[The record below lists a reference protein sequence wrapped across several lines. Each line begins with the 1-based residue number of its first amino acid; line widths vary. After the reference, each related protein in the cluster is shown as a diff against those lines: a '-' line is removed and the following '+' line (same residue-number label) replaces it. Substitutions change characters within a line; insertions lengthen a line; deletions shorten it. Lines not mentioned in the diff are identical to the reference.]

1 MKYAELKKL
10 NRQALL
16 EILVAQSRRID
27 ELEEQLAEAKAAL
40 QERSIMMDDAGSIA
54 EAALKI
60 NEVFEAAQAAADQ
73 YLKGV
78 RESGS
83 SLAHDGVLAGETAG
97 EVSPCAVSAE
107 SQSLPA
113 DGVSDGTE
121 PQAVDGTPSGTEPQ
135 VPDDM
140 SAKAEPQ
147 EVDGASANIEPGEC
161 VPAEPDSSAAE
172 QGRQPFEPSQQ
183 AAEPAQ
189 LAQEPGQQPDSAA
202 ADVPTQQLGERASV
216 APNEQAPEMQ
226 AVSMQDRFRML
237 VPDPRPDAS
246 EGATLEAHAPHGK
259 TVFQRAKEAIEAGL
273 AESDD
278 DVPTLPYGP
287 SMPIPSEDGFTLDGF
302 ATTAR
307 EEEPATCAPYGAH
320 YAIPSEA
327 AVPAQGTTSPA
338 QSTASPASPSSGDVP
353 VPEHGGPVPDPAP
366 VPVQTMAAEQGGQ
379 AAFPHSGLAQAG
391 TASASSASQPMPIY
405 AYPYPYAGPTS
416 QPVPVEQSATGQSY
430 MMPVYPTAYGA
441 QGASPTYMMPMPWYP
456 GYAYAPAP
464 MVQQQAA
471 GQQAAQQQA
480 AGQREPAERGDAHET

>member
-83 SLAHDGVLAGETAG
+83 SLVHDGVLAGETAG

-113 DGVSDGTE
+113 DGVPDGTE
-121 PQAVDGTPSGTEPQ
+121 PQVS
-135 VPDDM
+135 DDV

-147 EVDGASANIEPGEC
+147 EVNGASANIEPGEC

-172 QGRQPFEPSQQ
+172 QGQQPFEPSQQ
-183 AAEPAQ
+183 AAESAK
-189 LAQEPGQQPDSAA
+189 LVAQEPGQQPDGAA
-202 ADVPTQQLGERASV
+202 EDMPTQQLGESAPVASS
-216 APNEQAPEMQ
+216 EQAPEMQ
-226 AVSMQDRFRML
+226 AVPMQDRFRML

-273 AESDD
+273 AEPDD

-307 EEEPATCAPYGAH
+307 EEEPAACAPYGAH
-320 YAIPSEA
+320 YAIPFEA

-338 QSTASPASPSSGDVP
+338 QSTASSASPSSGDVP
-353 VPEHGGPVPDPAP
+353 VPEQGSPVPDSAP
-366 VPVQTMAAEQGGQ
+366 VPIQTMAAEQGGQ
-379 AAFPHSGLAQAG
+379 AAFPHPICRPRIPAGAGRAVCDGTVIHDARLPHGIWSAGRFSRLHDARALVPGLCICAH
-391 TASASSASQPMPIY
+391 
-405 AYPYPYAGPTS
+405 PYGS
-416 QPVPVEQSATGQSY
+416 
-430 MMPVYPTAYGA
+430 
-441 QGASPTYMMPMPWYP
+441 
-456 GYAYAPAP
+456 
-464 MVQQQAA
+464 AA
-471 GQQAAQQQA
+471 GSRA
-480 AGQREPAERGDAHET
+480 AGAGRARRCA

>member
-83 SLAHDGVLAGETAG
+83 SLVHDGVLAGETAG

-121 PQAVDGTPSGTEPQ
+121 PQVADGAPNGVEPQ
-135 VPDDM
+135 VSDDV

-147 EVDGASANIEPGEC
+147 EVNGASANIEPGEC

-189 LAQEPGQQPDSAA
+189 LAQEPGQQPDGAA
-202 ADVPTQQLGERASV
+202 ADMPTQQLGESAPVASS
-216 APNEQAPEMQ
+216 EQAPEMQ
-226 AVSMQDRFRML
+226 AVPMQDRFRML

-273 AESDD
+273 AEPDD

-307 EEEPATCAPYGAH
+307 EEEPAACAPYGAH

-327 AVPAQGTTSPA
+327 AVPAQGA
-338 QSTASPASPSSGDVP
+338 ASPASPSSGDVP
-353 VPEHGGPVPDPAP
+353 VPEHGSPVPDPAP

-379 AAFPHSGLAQAG
+379 AAFPHPGLAQAG
-391 TASASSASQPMPIY
+391 TASAPSASQPMPMY
-405 AYPYPYAGPTS
+405 AYPYPYAGPAS

-430 MMPVYPTAYGA
+430 MMPVYSTAYGA
-441 QGASPTYMMPMPWYP
+441 QGASPAYMMPVPWYP
-456 GYAYAPAP
+456 GYAYAPTP
-464 MVQQQAA
+464 MV
-471 GQQAAQQQA
+471 QQQA
-480 AGQREPAERGDAHET
+480 AGQREPAERGDAHEA

>member
-83 SLAHDGVLAGETAG
+83 SLVHDGVLAGETAG

-121 PQAVDGTPSGTEPQ
+121 PQAADGAPSGTEPQ

-147 EVDGASANIEPGEC
+147 EVDGASVNIEPEEC
-161 VPAEPDSSAAE
+161 VPAESDSSVAE

-202 ADVPTQQLGERASV
+202 ADMPTQQLGESASV
-216 APNEQAPEMQ
+216 ASNKQAPEMQ
-226 AVSMQDRFRML
+226 AVPMQDRFRML

-273 AESDD
+273 AEPDD

-327 AVPAQGTTSPA
+327 AVLAQGTTSPA
-338 QSTASPASPSSGDVP
+338 QGTASPASPSSGDVP
-353 VPEHGGPVPDPAP
+353 VPEHGSPVPDPAP
-366 VPVQTMAAEQGGQ
+366 VPVQAMAAEQGGQ

-391 TASASSASQPMPIY
+391 TASASSASRPMPMY
-405 AYPYPYAGPTS
+405 AYP
-416 QPVPVEQSATGQSY
+416 
-430 MMPVYPTAYGA
+430 
-441 QGASPTYMMPMPWYP
+441 
-456 GYAYAPAP
+456 
-464 MVQQQAA
+464 
-471 GQQAAQQQA
+471 
-480 AGQREPAERGDAHET
+480 

>member
-83 SLAHDGVLAGETAG
+83 SLVHDGVLAGETAG

-121 PQAVDGTPSGTEPQ
+121 PQVADGAPNGVEPQ
-135 VPDDM
+135 VSDDV

-147 EVDGASANIEPGEC
+147 EVNGASANIEPGEC

-189 LAQEPGQQPDSAA
+189 LAQEPGQQPDGAA
-202 ADVPTQQLGERASV
+202 ADMSTQQLGESAPVAS
-216 APNEQAPEMQ
+216 NEQAPEMQ
-226 AVSMQDRFRML
+226 AVPMQDRFRMF

-273 AESDD
+273 TEPDD

-287 SMPIPSEDGFTLDGF
+287 SMPILSEDGFTLDGF

-338 QSTASPASPSSGDVP
+338 QGAASPVSPSSGDVP
-353 VPEHGGPVPDPAP
+353 VPEHGSPVPDPA
-366 VPVQTMAAEQGGQ
+366 PVQTMAAEQGGQ
-379 AAFPHSGLAQAG
+379 AAFPHPGLAQAG
-391 TASASSASQPMPIY
+391 TASAPSASQPMPMY
-405 AYPYPYAGPTS
+405 AYPYPYAGPAS

-441 QGASPTYMMPMPWYP
+441 QGASPAYMMPMPWYP
-456 GYAYAPAP
+456 GYAYAPTP
-464 MVQQQAA
+464 MV
-471 GQQAAQQQA
+471 QQAAQQQA
-480 AGQREPAERGDAHET
+480 AGRREPAERGDAHEA

>member
-83 SLAHDGVLAGETAG
+83 SLVHDGVLAGETAG

-121 PQAVDGTPSGTEPQ
+121 PQVADGAPSGVEPQ
-135 VPDDM
+135 VSDDM

-147 EVDGASANIEPGEC
+147 EVNGASANIEPGEC

-172 QGRQPFEPSQQ
+172 QGQQPFEPSQQ

-189 LAQEPGQQPDSAA
+189 LAQEPGQQPDGAA
-202 ADVPTQQLGERASV
+202 ADMPTQQLGESAPVASS
-216 APNEQAPEMQ
+216 EQAPEMQ
-226 AVSMQDRFRML
+226 AVPMQDRFRML

-273 AESDD
+273 AEPDD

-320 YAIPSEA
+320 YAISSEA

-338 QSTASPASPSSGDVP
+338 QGAASPVSPSSGDVP
-353 VPEHGGPVPDPAP
+353 VPEHGSPVPDPAP
-366 VPVQTMAAEQGGQ
+366 VPIQTMAAEQEGQ

-391 TASASSASQPMPIY
+391 TASAPSASQPMPMY
-405 AYPYPYAGPTS
+405 AYPYPYAGPAS

-441 QGASPTYMMPMPWYP
+441 QGASPAYMMPMPWYP
-456 GYAYAPAP
+456 GYAYAPTP
-464 MVQQQAA
+464 MV
-471 GQQAAQQQA
+471 QQAAQQQA
-480 AGQREPAERGDAHET
+480 AGRREPAERGDAHEA